1 MLNLI
6 IDDLNLIRSHDLKS
20 KPEINQALN
29 SALKCQLTAINQYFL
44 HARMCKNW
52 GLENLNQY
60 AYKRSINA
68 MKQADEIIERILFLE
83 GLPNLQDLG
92 KLYIGEDVPE
102 IINNDM
108 RMSGEVISQLREAIK
123 IVEEAQDYVS
133 RDELKEILEQE
144 EESLDWLESQ
154 QWLINNSGIQN
165 YLQSMMGEE

>member
-1 MLNLI
+1 MQG
-6 IDDLNLIRSHDLKS
+6 

-29 SALKCQLTAINQYFL
+29 SVLKWQLTAINQYFL

-52 GLENLNQY
+52 GLENLNKY
-60 AYKRSINA
+60 AYKRSITA
-68 MKQADEIIERILFLE
+68 MKQADGIIERILFLE

-102 IINNDM
+102 IISNDM
-108 RMSGEVISQLREAIK
+108 RMSDEVISQLREAIK
-123 IVEEAQDYVS
+123 SCEEVQDYVS

-154 QWLINNSGIQN
+154 QWLIDNSGIQN
-165 YLQSMMGEE
+165 YLQSMMGED